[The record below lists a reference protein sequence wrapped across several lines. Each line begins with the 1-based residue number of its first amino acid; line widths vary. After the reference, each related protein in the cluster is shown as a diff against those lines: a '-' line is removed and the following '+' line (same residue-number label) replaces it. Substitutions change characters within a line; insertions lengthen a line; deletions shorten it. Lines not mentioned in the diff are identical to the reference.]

1 MTNSRSIQTD
11 NINAGNANIGG
22 TQTFYAPIY
31 FGSHLIQRAPEPDSK
46 KIFLSYARA
55 DDHADYHDPA
65 KSFLRRLYNALKDDY
80 TVWWDRE
87 AMPSRGRTF
96 DDEIKEA
103 ITTSSRVLLVVGDGV
118 HDSEYVQ
125 MELDYALSRCIPV
138 IPLLRHGD
146 FATIPDAVPQVH
158 ALDFRRDDSFATEI
172 KQLRRILG
180 DPDTPPGTLYGVPP
194 LPDEYIEREIL
205 AQVRGKLL
213 ADTDAPLVVTSA
225 REQMLTVYGVGGIG
239 KTILAAALSRMCEV
253 RRRFPDGVFFIE
265 MGKTP
270 ELLQRMADVG
280 AMFGDDRQQYIDR
293 KTASQRLSAILDGK
307 QALLVL
313 DDIWNHTHAQAF
325 QVVDTRCRL
334 LITTRQGG
342 LVTRLNAQGA
352 QLLTLTEAE
361 GLRLIAGRVG
371 TSPDDLPDAC
381 KQIIALVDG
390 HTLAVSLAAA
400 QLHERG
406 LEYAARLLERLQKGR
421 TFDDKTLSLA
431 PDDKNFNLELCLRL
445 SYDDLSDDLQ
455 RRFRLCGI
463 LADDSTF
470 DEPLAQALW
479 NDEDDEFVTDDAL
492 TDLVR
497 AGLLR
502 READN
507 RYAQHGLLRA
517 YARALLDD
525 AGETDAA
532 FRRYADHMTEVANQF
547 RELPLEQWRTLED
560 QQPHIHHVGDTLS
573 EKYKTRSDLYDMALQ
588 FAYNTTKY
596 VSQRPQTHRLHWL
609 EMGLSVSQTEKN
621 KRRESLFLNE
631 LGFYYSN
638 RGNKQKALAFYN
650 QALPIQ
656 REVGDKAGE
665 ATTLTNIGSAW
676 DSLGEF
682 RRALD
687 FYNQALPLRREVGD
701 KSGEATT
708 LNNIG
713 SAWSSLG
720 EVRRALAFYNQ
731 ALPLRREVGDKSG
744 EATTLSNIGQVHRS
758 LGNPRR
764 ALDFYNQALPLR
776 REVGDKA
783 GEAATLSNIS
793 YIYFQNDELEKTI
806 DIQKQIIEIVQ
817 QTGAVAD
824 EASFRLNI
832 AVVYQKM
839 GRIDDAIAQA
849 ERGREIL
856 VTHDL
861 PYNAG
866 GSSVEDYDRFL
877 AKFRKQQGDN
887 SWLTR
892 IINRLF

>member
-65 KSFLRRLYNALKDDY
+65 KSFLRRLYNALNDDY

-103 ITTSSRVLLVVGDGV
+103 IATSSRVLLVVGDGV

-293 KTASQRLSAILDGK
+293 KTASQRLSAILAGK

-400 QLHERG
+400 QLDERG
-406 LEYAARLLERLQKGR
+406 LNYAARLLERLQKRR

-431 PDDKNFNLELCLRL
+431 PDDKDLNLELCLRL
-445 SYDDLSDDLQ
+445 SYDDLGDDLQ

-463 LADDSTF
+463 LADDGTF

-479 NDEDDEFVTDDAL
+479 NDEDDEFATDDAL

-502 READN
+502 REAGN

-532 FRRYADHMTEVANQF
+532 FRRYADHITEVAAQF
-547 RELPLEQWRTLED
+547 LELPFEQWRTLED
-560 QQPHIHHVGDTLS
+560 QQPHIHHVGDTLADRVLV
-573 EKYKTRSDLYDMALQ
+573 EKPDADWLKRAGDFSWNTMRYLYYRPAYLFTADDAGQAQPTRTRWFQMGIQAWQ
-588 FAYNTTKY
+588 AENN
-596 VSQRPQTHRLHWL
+596 QRR
-609 EMGLSVSQTEKN
+609 
-621 KRRESLFLNE
+621 
-631 LGFYYSN
+631 
-638 RGNKQKALAFYN
+638 
-650 QALPIQ
+650 
-656 REVGDKAGE
+656 E
-665 ATTLTNIGSAW
+665 ATTLNNIGLAW
-676 DSLGEF
+676 RSLGEV
-682 RRALD
+682 RRALE

-713 SAWSSLG
+713 EVHRSLG
-720 EVRRALAFYNQ
+720 DPRRALEFYNQ
-731 ALPLRREVGDKSG
+731 ALPILIEIGDKKNQTG
-744 EATTLSNIGQVHRS
+744 
-758 LGNPRR
+758 
-764 ALDFYNQALPLR
+764 ALN
-776 REVGDKA
+776 
-783 GEAATLSNIS
+783 NMS
-793 YIYFQNDELEKTI
+793 YIYFQNGELEKTVE
-806 DIQKQIIEIVQ
+806 IQKQIIEIVQ
-817 QTGAVAD
+817 QMGAVAE

-861 PYNAG
+861 PYNTAG
-866 GSSVEDYDRFL
+866 NSVADYDRFL
-877 AKFRKQQGDN
+877 AQLRGEDTGAESNQAVQMMIDAYQQGGESALRELLSQAGITDEQID
-887 SWLTR
+887 SMVQQIKSALGDDA
-892 IINRLF
+892 